1 MPDLENNAAAVER
14 IERMKEDLAA
24 QAATLALERERLKE
38 MDRRLTRW
46 ACELAARA
54 AEIQEREEARTS
66 RVFDFRVCLDEPAAN
81 ADVEGTDAAPKGK
94 PRRKKIKAQ
103 QLNR

>member
-54 AEIQEREEARTS
+54 AAIQEREEARTS
-66 RVFDFRVCLDEPAAN
+66 RVFDFRVCIDDPAAES
-81 ADVEGTDAAPKGK
+81 DVEGTDAARKGK
-94 PRRKKIKAQ
+94 PRREKLKAE
-103 QLNR
+103 QLNQ